1 MPVLLF
7 FNIQKK
13 KDEPLKA
20 YYSLLNLASKFKRMT
35 LPFSLARSRPTAKA
49 QQQNIWRALT
59 TDTAPA
65 SISQSG
71 L

>member
-1 MPVLLF
+1 MTVLLV

-13 KDEPLKA
+13 KDKPLKA

-35 LPFSLARSRPTAKA
+35 LPFSLARSRPAAKA
-49 QQQNIWRALT
+49 QQQNIRSALK